1 MGVLIQSVLISSKN
15 KGHATDCD
23 TASARELHIGVK
35 IWETVSSYGQL
46 LLSCNKSRKQ
56 LITHHVHLCR
66 GGNPSNYSKTKQ
78 KHDFCYF
85 KHIL

>member
-35 IWETVSSYGQL
+35 IWETVFIWTAFIVL
-46 LLSCNKSRKQ
+46 
-56 LITHHVHLCR
+56 
-66 GGNPSNYSKTKQ
+66 
-78 KHDFCYF
+78 
-85 KHIL
+85 